1 MCQLQTYLAM
11 ISRSSVKF
19 LTVSATIAPCAS
31 PYPGLFYTG
40 SSAFVLELYLL
51 HSCPLMES
59 SSKVDGIIFY
69 CVFVLSYLFWDHSC
83 SHIEWSQTAVFI
95 LLSLAAKLG
104 DSTQTNA
111 NDCLTTIPR
120 FKFSQLKTN
129 CKLNLEKFDFNAVV
143 VYIHISWLSCS
154 STYPVCKSFCLSS
167 LSIVVSYVT

>member
-51 HSCPLMES
+51 QSCPLMES
-59 SSKVDGIIFY
+59 SSKEDGIIFY

-111 NDCLTTIPR
+111 NDCLTTIPI
-120 FKFSQLKTN
+120 FKFSQLTVNKIL
-129 CKLNLEKFDFNAVV
+129 KNLTSNQCRCCLYSAAHQLIVLLQ
-143 VYIHISWLSCS
+143 YQSC
-154 STYPVCKSFCLSS
+154 L
-167 LSIVVSYVT
+167 